1 MGSAPKVTPETEQ
14 ARNVGLILAVLQNF
28 YIECLF
34 VRPKAA
40 DVLAEVAR
48 RLSHKATPA
57 SISAALD
64 TYRKREMSTDAA
76 TMATIG
82 EILRCEQE
90 VQATKESKQ
99 MNKRN
104 FANGYYD
111 PDDENVER
119 RQRAATMLINS
130 VMSLLTPLSP
140 HTPEQRAEWLV
151 RDINLSF
158 WPESSPTQPTVETF
172 EYCAEVLAAFV
183 KYWNERVQKE
193 EKETLRM
200 LLRKYPQVE
209 RDLARTG
216 D

>member
-1 MGSAPKVTPETEQ
+1 MDAAPKVNAETEQ
-14 ARNVGLILAVLQNF
+14 VRNVSLILAALQNF
-28 YIECLF
+28 YIQCLF

-40 DVLAEVAR
+40 DVLAEMAR

-57 SISAALD
+57 LISAALD

-130 VMSLLTPLSP
+130 VMSLLTPLSA
-140 HTPEQRAEWLV
+140 HTSEQRAEWLV
-151 RDINLSF
+151 RDINIGF
-158 WPESSPTQPTVETF
+158 WPESPPIRPTVETF
-172 EYCAEVLAAFV
+172 EYCAAVLAGLV
-183 KYWNERVQKE
+183 KSWEERVQKE
-193 EKETLRM
+193 EQETLQM
-200 LLRKYPQVE
+200 LLQKYPQY
-209 RDLARTG
+209 RG
-216 D
+216 K